1 MNKLRFSG
9 DEIFLEQ
16 FTQNQ
21 VSFYGAPINMQI
33 RTTLVYSVHFLKLN
47 EWKYLSIHSIELNHE
62 NPIWKNHQFSN
73 LELKPLSSKPKTQ
86 KHPFKLI
93 HNYGMKYI
101 LKSIYTNNLQ
111 NPKSESTHNQIITP
125 VH

>member
-1 MNKLRFSG
+1 MNKLRFSV

-16 FTQNQ
+16 FTKNQ

-62 NPIWKNHQFSN
+62 NPIWKNH
-73 LELKPLSSKPKTQ
+73 
-86 KHPFKLI
+86 
-93 HNYGMKYI
+93 
-101 LKSIYTNNLQ
+101 
-111 NPKSESTHNQIITP
+111 
-125 VH
+125 